1 MSERGQLQ
9 IITTKILCHKL
20 TSSCLLGSVT
30 DLPITCRLFLFC
42 RVLVSN
48 LSLSAKIY
56 VKIKIWCSLIL
67 VQSVQN
73 CLSFEMHVE
82 PPQTCTKLSTAVI
95 LFNWAHLIGC
105 KCKAAACIVCMGAK
119 NHKRCCCTGRYFIFC
134 QTKLINLCL
143 STSTRSNFIWSS
155 YRSTPHNT
163 YTHLHT
169 WLTCSIWLS
178 VDCWLWSMPFFL
190 DVAAILSLVLSSHF
204 WMISFLFICD
214 SL

>member
-30 DLPITCRLFLFC
+30 ALPITCRLFLFC

-73 CLSFEMHVE
+73 CLSFEMHVQ
-82 PPQTCTKLSTAVI
+82 PPQTRNKLCTAVI

-105 KCKAAACIVCMGAK
+105 KCKAVACIVCMGTK
-119 NHKRCCCTGRYFIFC
+119 KSQKMLYWEVFHFLSNKTHQLVFVDINSVKFHLEFI
-134 QTKLINLCL
+134 
-143 STSTRSNFIWSS
+143 
-155 YRSTPHNT
+155 PV
-163 YTHLHT
+163 YT
-169 WLTCSIWLS
+169 
-178 VDCWLWSMPFFL
+178 
-190 DVAAILSLVLSSHF
+190 A
-204 WMISFLFICD
+204 
-214 SL
+214 